1 MKFVRFHKK
10 LKIIFCKNCYNF
22 ICAKKI
28 IYTKR
33 AETNN
38 FDFMNLSKQE
48 ISHIAKLARLELTDA
63 ELEKYGGQL
72 SAVLNYIDQLKEVD
86 VKGVE
91 PMAQASC
98 LENVLREDEIKN
110 WDEQE
115 IEEALAGAPE
125 MEDGFIKV
133 KRVIE

>member
-1 MKFVRFHKK
+1 
-10 LKIIFCKNCYNF
+10 
-22 ICAKKI
+22 
-28 IYTKR
+28 
-33 AETNN
+33 
-38 FDFMNLSKQE
+38 MNLSKDE
-48 ISHIAKLARLELTDA
+48 IKHIAKLARLELTDA

-86 VKGVE
+86 VKGIE

-125 MEDGFIKV
+125 REGGFIKV